1 MKKEKRGNM
10 KSAEAGAHDL
20 FVISLEHRR
29 GGPSMETLELTQH
42 TPGWPSHQGK
52 VKCKVESK

>member
-1 MKKEKRGNM
+1 MKKEKRGSM

-29 GGPSMETLELTQH
+29 GEASMETLEFTQH
-42 TPGWPSHQGK
+42 TPGPSHQGK